1 MPASEIQN
9 TAGFNDETAKSDA
22 PASHLPRRRIAIFLI
37 IVPTILLGA
46 NWFVFATWNHFH
58 KAAVIPA
65 WEIIPPALTVTFVL
79 CMLLGFRRSGLWLR
93 LAYRISATWLG
104 ILNLSFFAACA
115 AWIVAAASLLLPFH
129 IAPGLIATTCLGT
142 VAFASIYG
150 LINAS
155 WLRVTRVTV
164 KLKNLPAEWQGRTAA
179 LVTDMHLGN
188 VRGANFT
195 RRVVAKLQQLHPAAV
210 FISGDMFDGV
220 EADLDALVAPWKQ
233 LSVPAGIW
241 YVTGNHEEF
250 TDRSKF
256 INAVKGAGIRVLENG
271 KADIHGLQLVG
282 IHDGETHDAP
292 LFKSLLQNAAL
303 DRNRASILLA
313 HQPSNLEIPAGEGIS
328 LQLSGHTHNG
338 QMWPWHRLAAR
349 VHGKFVYGLHRFHD
363 MQVLTSSGAGTWGV
377 PMRIRT
383 KSEIV
388 LVRFE

>member
-9 TAGFNDETAKSDA
+9 TAGFNDEPAKSDA
-22 PASHLPRRRIAIFLI
+22 PATHFPRRRIAIFLI

-46 NWFVFATWNHFH
+46 NWFVFATWNYFH
-58 KAAVIPA
+58 ETAVIPA
-65 WEIIPPALTVTFVL
+65 WELIPPALTVTFVA
-79 CMLLGFRRSGLWLR
+79 CMLLGFSRSNILLR

-104 ILNLSFFAACA
+104 VLNLGFFAACA
-115 AWIVAAASLLLPFH
+115 AWIIAAAGLLLPFH
-129 IAPGLIATTCLGT
+129 IAPGLISTTCL
-142 VAFASIYG
+142 VAVALASIYG

-164 KLKNLPAEWQGRTAA
+164 KLENLPAEWQGRTAA

-195 RRVVAKLQQLHPAAV
+195 RRVVTKLQQLQPAAV

-220 EADLDALVAPWKQ
+220 EADFDALVAPWKQ

-250 TDRSKF
+250 TDREKF
-256 INAVKGAGIRVLENG
+256 INAVKSAGIRVLDNG

-282 IHDGETHDAP
+282 IHDGETHDTP
-292 LFKSLLQNAAL
+292 LFKSLLQRAEL
-303 DRNRASILLA
+303 DRTRASILLA
-313 HQPSNLEIPAGEGIS
+313 HQPSNLEIPAEEGIS

-349 VHGKFVYGLHRFHD
+349 VHGKFVYGLNRFRD

-377 PMRIRT
+377 PMRIST

-388 LVRFE
+388 LLRFE